1 MSEELTRLRRPWPT
15 AYARLLVARLL
26 MRSYFFLPYLVL
38 YAEQIHVPLGTLL
51 VIEAVFAA
59 LIVLGDLPAGLLA
72 DRIGPRQALAAGIA
86 LEGGAA
92 LLLAVWP
99 HVLVF
104 WLVQPLFAAA
114 TVLSQGS
121 DAGLAGALLRRAGRD
136 AEFEDGERRFQAGAL
151 AWNTVVFVAASGLS
165 VISLRATFLG
175 TAVALLSTVGLV
187 LTVPD
192 VRADAVEDDR
202 AAGEAAAGG
211 EVSADPGEERAGV
224 RGQLAELGRAV
235 RETPGLPWDLGVMV
249 LTGTAFAILLY
260 LMPVYIVHAGVP
272 ERLTGVVS
280 AGVALLAAGAVTWA
294 PRRLGAPAAVVT
306 AALAA
311 AALAAPSLGL
321 VVAGV
326 VLVQC
331 AQGLLLPAYRA
342 VVLRDL
348 RHRGD
353 AAAMSVVTTA
363 SNAGFAVLA
372 PFLGA
377 LVAWLAPAGLALVCA
392 GLFGAAWA
400 VGALRERLRRDDE
413 GARQA
418 VATALGQA
426 TAAERELVADG
437 EGVAWT
443 SGR

>member
-1 MSEELTRLRRPWPT
+1 MSPEPAPLRRPWPA
-15 AYARLLVARLL
+15 AYARLLTARLL

-59 LIVLGDLPAGLLA
+59 LIVVGDLPAGLLA

-121 DAGLAGALLRRAGRD
+121 DAGLAGALLRRAGRA

-192 VRADAVEDDR
+192 VRADGADGSDV
-202 AAGEAAAGG
+202 AA
-211 EVSADPGEERAGV
+211 DTNPGEERAGV
-224 RGQLAELGRAV
+224 RRQLVDLVRAV

-260 LMPVYIVHAGVP
+260 LMPVYVVHAGVP

-280 AGVALLAAGAVTWA
+280 AGVALAAAGAVTWA
-294 PRRLGAPAAVVT
+294 PRRAGVRVAVLAA
-306 AALAA
+306 AAAA
-311 AALAAPSLGL
+311 AALAAPSLAL
-321 VVAGV
+321 VLVGV
-326 VLVQC
+326 VVVQC

-348 RHRGD
+348 EHRGD

-392 GLFGAAWA
+392 GLFGAAWV
-400 VGALRERLRRDDE
+400 VGTVRERVRGDGVRGD
-413 GARQA
+413 G
-418 VATALGQA
+418 ATAGTSGMA
-426 TAAERELVADG
+426 GTAGAAPAPVAERE
-437 EGVAWT
+437 GVA
-443 SGR
+443 